1 MFEFEQKY
9 KRGKKTFFFLY
20 LKHGWTFNLA
30 GFLLLLLAWAVY
42 YGPLYPATAGFLS
55 NHENWYITP
64 AMLSQWL
71 VLIASASLIMALLEA
86 HVIYAHY
93 KFLLDDHAFNLYKGV
108 FFIRET
114 IIPYQQISNVNIT
127 RPYHYRIFGISQ
139 LDILTAGDKGASQHE
154 EGGKKSHALLI
165 PIIDAHIARDLA
177 RQLME
182 CASKKRKGEDVR
194 DTLIE
199 ITEDATDE
207 DERDDTDSEENE
219 KKSAITQ
226 ETHVPG
232 KHDVNIVDDDGNQA
246 ITEKDDDNADSDDDD
261 ETVAAKPKPAP
272 KEAGDDITVESKKN
286 SEDDLYPTIDL
297 KNL

>member
-42 YGPLYPATAGFLS
+42 YGPLYPATASFLS
-55 NHENWYITP
+55 NHENWYISA

-71 VLIASASLIMALLEA
+71 VLIAAASLIMALLEA
-86 HVIYAHY
+86 HVLYAHY

-139 LDILTAGDKGASQHE
+139 LDILTAGDKGNSQQE
-154 EGGKKSHALLI
+154 EGTKKNRALLI
-165 PIIDAHIARDLA
+165 PIIDARIARDLA

-194 DTLIE
+194 DTIIE
-199 ITEDATDE
+199 IEE
-207 DERDDTDSEENE
+207 DETDDDDNDNADSVENVE
-219 KKSAITQ
+219 KDVIIQ
-226 ETHVPG
+226 EIHAQG
-232 KHDVNIVDDDGNQA
+232 KHGVSIVDDDQA
-246 ITEKDDDNADSDDDD
+246 DTEKDDDDDDD
-261 ETVAAKPKPAP
+261 TVTAKPKPAP

>member
-55 NHENWYITP
+55 NHENWYISA

-71 VLIASASLIMALLEA
+71 VLIAAASLIMALLEA
-86 HVIYAHY
+86 HVLYAHY

-139 LDILTAGDKGASQHE
+139 LDILTAGDKGNSQQE
-154 EGGKKSHALLI
+154 EGAKKNRALLI

-194 DTLIE
+194 DTIIE
-199 ITEDATDE
+199 ITEDKTDE
-207 DERDDTDSEENE
+207 DED
-219 KKSAITQ
+219 
-226 ETHVPG
+226 
-232 KHDVNIVDDDGNQA
+232 
-246 ITEKDDDNADSDDDD
+246 DDDNADSMENAEKDVIIQETRMPGNDDNEDSDDDD
-261 ETVAAKPKPAP
+261 ETVTAKPKPAP